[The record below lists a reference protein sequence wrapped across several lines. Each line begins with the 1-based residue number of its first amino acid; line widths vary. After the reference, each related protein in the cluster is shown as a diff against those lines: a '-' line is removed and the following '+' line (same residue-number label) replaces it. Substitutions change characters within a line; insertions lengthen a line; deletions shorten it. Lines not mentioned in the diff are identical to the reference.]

1 MELFHLKFPILI
13 HLLNNKARHVVM
25 SWEDLPVEHYFKI
38 LQTGI
43 DPNNLNV
50 EIEVEYR
57 RIDEPVSKE
66 VISDEQTQEN
76 NEPSSAD
83 SADDGA
89 SNGSANSD
97 GTG

>member
-1 MELFHLKFPILI
+1 MKFPILI
-13 HLLNNKARHVVM
+13 HLLNNKARHIVL

-43 DPNNLNV
+43 DPNNPNV

-66 VISDEQTQEN
+66 VGSDEQTQEN
-76 NEPSSAD
+76 NEPSDAD
-83 SADDGA
+83 SADDGT

-97 GTG
+97 STGL